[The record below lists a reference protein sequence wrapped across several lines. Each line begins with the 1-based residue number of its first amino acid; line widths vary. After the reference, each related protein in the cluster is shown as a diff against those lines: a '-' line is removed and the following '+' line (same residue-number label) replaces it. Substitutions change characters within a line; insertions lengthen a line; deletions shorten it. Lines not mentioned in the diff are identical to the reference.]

1 MMQRSV
7 GTGIFLAAALALAGC
22 GHPEQRVVDQYF
34 GAVNAGDNQTLTSFA
49 AVRFDK
55 KVEKWKIVAV
65 SPEATVEAPL
75 PGLAKAF
82 VDAQATYEAE
92 KKQITRL
99 ANENYADY
107 QQVNEAEKKGTK
119 VPANLQD
126 MHDKLEAWKKRDRE
140 LKQLIMSSKAAADAE
155 RRIAQLSM
163 GSNVEGIDS
172 VPADMASKDV
182 ELLLTVA
189 GQPEAWVMHL
199 KKYTPKESS
208 GQRVISRWAI
218 AGLDPKK

>member
-1 MMQRSV
+1 MQRSV
-7 GTGIFLAAALALAGC
+7 GTGIILAAALVLAGC

-34 GAVNAGDNQTLTSFA
+34 GAVNAGDNQTITSFA
-49 AVRFDK
+49 AVKFDK

-65 SPEATVEAPL
+65 SPEVTAEAPL
-75 PGLAKAF
+75 PGLVKGLA
-82 VDAQATYEAE
+82 DAQTAYDTE

-99 ANENYADY
+99 ANENYTDY
-107 QQVNEAEKKGTK
+107 QQVTEIEKKGGK
-119 VPANLQD
+119 IPANLQD
-126 MHDKLEAWKKRDRE
+126 MHDKLEGWKKRDKE
-140 LKQLIMSSKAAADAE
+140 LKQQIMASTAAADAE
-155 RRIAQLSM
+155 RRIVQLSM
-163 GSNVEGIDS
+163 GSTVEGLDT
-172 VPADMASKDV
+172 VPADVASKDV

-189 GQPEAWVMHL
+189 GQPESWVMHL